1 MEEMV
6 NQKELNDEEIYD
18 LSDFFKVL
26 GDSTRLKLLYCL
38 DKNEM
43 TVTELCNKL
52 GMTKSAVSHQLKVL
66 KDNKLVNYRKKGKN
80 VIYELDDEHIST
92 IIETAEIHLKERN

>member
-1 MEEMV
+1 MEEIC

-80 VIYELDDEHIST
+80 VIYELDDEHISI
-92 IIETAEIHLKERN
+92 IIETAEIHLKERD

>member
-1 MEEMV
+1 MEEIC

-52 GMTKSAVSHQLKVL
+52 SMTKSAVSHQLKVL

-80 VIYELDDEHIST
+80 VIYELDDEHISI
-92 IIETAEIHLKERN
+92 IIETAEIHLKARN

>member
-1 MEEMV
+1 MEEIC
-6 NQKELNDEEIYD
+6 NRKELNDEEIYD

-43 TVTELCNKL
+43 TVTELCNEL

-80 VIYELDDEHIST
+80 VIYELDDEHISI
-92 IIETAEIHLKERN
+92 IIETAEIHLKERG